1 MFLATATLMEDYQL
15 PANPQQVTLNSAQT
29 SACFN
34 VTIIDDLNIEL
45 RECVTLRA
53 VVSSANVDYTVVEE
67 ETQICIMDNDGEL
80 QGKNYFNSF
89 FL

>member
-1 MFLATATLMEDYQL
+1 MEDYQL

-53 VVSSANVDYTVVEE
+53 VVSSANVDYTVTEE

>member
-1 MFLATATLMEDYQL
+1 MFLVTATLMEDYQL
-15 PANPQQVTLNSAQT
+15 PANLQQVTLNSAQS

-45 RECVTLRA
+45 TECVTLRA
-53 VVSSANVDYTVVEE
+53 VVSSANVDYTVVEG

-80 QGKNYFNSF
+80 GTTC
-89 FL
+89 L